1 MLEQCEVNVKSA
13 CDPNGF
19 PLPNMTEVNSCLEN
33 GAIISNLNNNCTK
46 LSGSKACSCWEGSD
60 ETEAAVEVIVIDD
73 NDEAAPAPLVAPAP
87 PPPVAPADLSDVE
100 SMAVDEGDP
109 HDGTDDVRHHSCPL

>member
-1 MLEQCEVNVKSA
+1 MTNLTEVLEQCEVNVKSA

-60 ETEAAVEVIVIDD
+60 ETEAAVEVIVFVFVFNFFIVFVFVFVF
-73 NDEAAPAPLVAPAP
+73 ALFIVFFI
-87 PPPVAPADLSDVE
+87 L
-100 SMAVDEGDP
+100 
-109 HDGTDDVRHHSCPL
+109 RC